1 MTTANAT
8 AANAIAPVAK
18 VYGQPLDLSVLN
30 PQETEFNTFI
40 DRVIIGQPKG
50 KAAARRAYRRTMSKL
65 RTGSSPVYS
74 ILALGPT
81 TVGKSELAYR
91 LAEFLHG
98 DRTAVLK
105 LDGSEYK
112 DDSRLTHLIGGSAQ
126 WTGFVDKKR
135 ADYVP
140 PRPDEKDTMCELNQH
155 NLNWSRKG
163 SKSPFTV
170 VLVDEWDKACKDFND
185 VMLSILRDGVYTL
198 GNGEVVDFRNC
209 IFIFTANLGARD
221 VEQAVEK
228 AANPIGFRTGDTRL
242 TTTDTEALFN
252 KHLKDF
258 TAPEFRARITE
269 NGEIV
274 VFEKLNAEQIGQ
286 VRDLKIAEMQAH
298 VRKVAKVTI
307 DVDDAGRKVLLD
319 LAMANDGTVANLNG
333 VLKSHVTDNLDNQL
347 IVGGIKERD
356 NILLTADEAG
366 KAVVFQVEQKG
377 LLIVSPDSDEY
388 RELTA
393 EMDEQLAAAAQT
405 PEGRRR
411 RRRENGGLIDE
422 AALAEIAAA
431 ARAAAGEGDAA
442 STTKKPKIRQ
452 PFKVT
457 VISQTS
463 EQLEQAR
470 RDLDKVFAELDI
482 KKLAE
487 ETKFGIGIQTNVG
500 VAMGNLTEMSVQA
513 DIADMVA
520 LRERAP
526 AIGIRTEEAAL

>member
-1 MTTANAT
+1 MTSANAT
-8 AANAIAPVAK
+8 AANATAPVAK
-18 VYGQPLDLSVLN
+18 VYGQPLDLTVLN

-65 RTGSSPVYS
+65 RTGSSPVYA

-140 PRPDEKDTMCELNQH
+140 PRADEKDTMCELNQH
-155 NLNWSRKG
+155 NLDWSRKG

-242 TTTDTEALFN
+242 TATDTEALFN

-274 VFEKLNAEQIGQ
+274 VFEKLNAEQVGQ

-298 VRKVAKVTI
+298 IRKVAKVTVE
-307 DVDDAGRKVLLD
+307 VDDAGRKVLLD

-333 VLKSHVTDNLDNQL
+333 VLKSQVTDNLDNQL
-347 IVGGIKERD
+347 IVGGIKARD
-356 NILLTADEAG
+356 SILITSDDAG
-366 KAVVFQVEQKG
+366 SAVVIRVEKLG
-377 LLIVSPDSDEY
+377 LLLVGADSAEY

-393 EMDEQLAAAAQT
+393 EMDEELAAAAQSG
-405 PEGRRR
+405 GRRR
-411 RRRENGGLIDE
+411 GNSTVDE
-422 AALAEIAAA
+422 AALRQVAEEAKKAAA
-431 ARAAAGEGDAA
+431 Q
-442 STTKKPKIRQ
+442 KPKIRQ

-457 VISQTS
+457 VISQTP

-470 RDLDKVFAELDI
+470 RDLDKVFAELGI
-482 KKLAE
+482 KKLSE

-513 DIADMVA
+513 DIVDMVA

-526 AIGIRTEEAAL
+526 SIGIRTEEAAL